1 MQLDPER
8 CLRALRSRDARFD
21 GRFFVGVSSTGIYC
35 RPVCPARA
43 ARVEN
48 LNWFAC
54 AAAAEEAGFRPCKR
68 CRPETA
74 PGSPAWAGTSATV
87 ARALRLIAEGAL
99 DETGVD
105 TLAARL
111 GVGDRHLRRLFMR
124 HLGASPVS
132 VAQTRRVHFARRLID
147 ETHLPMSDVAWAAG
161 FQSLRQFNDAL
172 RTTFGAAP
180 SVLRR
185 GTKTPARRSVTGAA
199 GSITLRLPFR
209 PPFDFALLLDYLA
222 PRSIPG
228 VEHID
233 GISYRR
239 TVRLGA
245 TSAVL
250 TVTPDKDGRRYLRL
264 ELSAASDTGLIQ
276 VVERVRRMFDLDAD
290 GESIARHLRR
300 DARLQPFVPRGGV
313 LRVPGCWDP
322 FELAVRAVLGQQVSV
337 AAATTLSGRLVERF
351 GERLAT
357 PTNGLTHL
365 FPLPK
370 RLAQAEIETIGLPRA
385 RAASLRG
392 LASAVANGTLR
403 LDGSIAVEE
412 AVVRLQSLPGIG
424 AWTAQYVALRALGD
438 PDALPASD
446 LGLRRALARDGRP
459 IGERELEQAAETW
472 RPWRGYGAMALWT
485 SGGHKRIERKSA

>member
-147 ETHLPMSDVAWAAG
+147 ETRLPMSDVAWAAG

-185 GTKTPARRSVTGAA
+185 GTRTSSRRPVA
-199 GSITLRLPFR
+199 GTSGLISLRLPFR
-209 PPFDFALLLDYLA
+209 PPFDFALLLDYLT

-245 TSAVL
+245 TPAVL

-264 ELSAASDTGLIQ
+264 ELTTAGDTGLIQ

-357 PTNGLTHL
+357 AADGLTHL

-370 RLAQAEIETIGLPRA
+370 QLAQAEIETIGLPRA
-385 RAASLRG
+385 RAASLRA
-392 LASAVANGTLR
+392 LARAVADGTLR
-403 LDGSIAVEE
+403 LDGSVSVEE
-412 AVVRLQSLPGIG
+412 AIVRMQSLPGIG

-459 IGERELEQAAETW
+459 IGERELEQAAEAW

-485 SGGHKRIERKSA
+485 SGGHRRIERKSA